1 MNEAHQSVTLVVKK
15 WSSSSSY
22 WYRSW
27 LILKVC
33 VFSKEDSPDAP
44 EILDATCISTS
55 LTEKEFAQLI
65 NSLTKDK
72 GYGHEPS

>member
-1 MNEAHQSVTLVVKK
+1 MWKNEVAVAVTGTDHDWFWK
-15 WSSSSSY
+15 S
-22 WYRSW
+22 
-27 LILKVC
+27 

-55 LTEKEFAQLI
+55 LAEKEFAQLI

-72 GYGHEPS
+72 GCGHKPS